1 MEAPILIGFT
11 PARSFGPSSGARSRW
26 VFRSPPLCAG
36 IRGALSLL
44 TCRLYRLSSES
55 DGCISSGV
63 APLYV
68 LRRGVSG
75 WSCHLCEFHVSLMRR
90 TSSMLFDV
98 SVRLC
103 LCMVA
108 VSGAQRVF
116 CPSLAV
122 LEHGLQSHRSCSR
135 LCLLTSLQVRNER
148 RPGMSCHLPF
158 PFLRW
163 LLLLSSL
170 CAFYVEGTMVGD
182 MEVDVLGVS
191 AVAILSL
198 HLCRCCIA
206 ILVSVGLFPPW
217 SGFTAPPYL

>member
-98 SVRLC
+98 SVRLLRRGHDGWRYGGRRLRC
-103 LCMVA
+103 QRRSDLVTPSVPLLHSHPRIGGPLSA
-108 VSGAQRVF
+108 LVRLYGATL
-116 CPSLAV
+116 SLT
-122 LEHGLQSHRSCSR
+122 SCSA
-135 LCLLTSLQVRNER
+135 CLWMHPR
-148 RPGMSCHLPF
+148 RDSDSSPLPH
-158 PFLRW
+158 RI
-163 LLLLSSL
+163 
-170 CAFYVEGTMVGD
+170 FYSIAVPCWRRRD
-182 MEVDVLGVS
+182 M
-191 AVAILSL
+191 
-198 HLCRCCIA
+198 
-206 ILVSVGLFPPW
+206 
-217 SGFTAPPYL
+217 GF